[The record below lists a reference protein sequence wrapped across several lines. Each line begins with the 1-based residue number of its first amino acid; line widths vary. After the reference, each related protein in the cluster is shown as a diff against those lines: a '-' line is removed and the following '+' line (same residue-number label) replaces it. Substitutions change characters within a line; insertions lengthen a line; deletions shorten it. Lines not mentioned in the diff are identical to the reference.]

1 MVMEASPSPQSVGR
15 EFVRQYYTLLNQ
27 APAHLHR
34 FYNQHSSF
42 VHGGL
47 DSNRESTP
55 AVGQKQIHQKIQQL
69 NFRDCHAKIS
79 QVDSQLTL
87 ENGVVVQV
95 SGELSNAGQPMRRFT
110 QTFVLA
116 IQAPKK
122 YYVHNDIFRYQDM
135 IFPDEEETDVSG
147 MEGGINET
155 GERDAEEGG
164 PSEPDED
171 EHQNQGQPL
180 TGTAPAAEP
189 QTQATLISTQQPQ
202 LQQQQIYY
210 AQPPQP
216 LVHPVM
222 QQVLNGTV
230 HEETTLINQQ
240 PQPQPQQQ
248 PPPPPPVQQQQ
259 QQQPQQQPPHQY
271 IAEPTAQI
279 QFAQETET
287 DTAAEKPTS
296 TEEEPQAQPAETQEQ
311 TEAETTYSATTQES
325 EPERQVSPNT
335 TNISSSGPKTYAN
348 LVKSFP
354 SSNSTP
360 SPQVPKISMSPVSSH
375 NNRKPP
381 MTNLRLDDRS
391 QLHPTGSAATLSGMN
406 VNASQQ
412 QTHRNNS
419 NQQPQQPQHQQQRA
433 SRGGL
438 VQRGNGERRGGTRP
452 CQYSDA
458 HQLFLGNLPHNAS
471 EHDLRQL
478 FERYGKVADLRVH
491 SKSSDR
497 CKGPLGSN
505 NNTKVPNY
513 GFITFEDQLVVTK
526 VLNSLPICYPDEH
539 GQKLNVEEKKT
550 KPRMSMD
557 GSGGRLNSGDG
568 NMRPMGQQQQQ
579 QRGPGRGGPG
589 VMRGG
594 QHGARGGRGGFPR
607 GGDGGRGGGAMRQPG
622 NPNNA
627 SYQNRR

>member
-55 AVGQKQIHQKIQQL
+55 AIGQKQIHQKIQQL

-122 YYVHNDIFRYQDM
+122 YYVHNDIFRYQDL

-147 MEGGINET
+147 MEGGMNET
-155 GERDAEEGG
+155 TERDAEEGG

-180 TGTAPAAEP
+180 TGSAPTAEP
-189 QTQATLISTQQPQ
+189 QSQPTIIPTQQPQ

-210 AQPPQP
+210 TQPPQP

-222 QQVLNGTV
+222 QQVLNGSV

-240 PQPQPQQQ
+240 QPQPQQQQQQQQ

-259 QQQPQQQPPHQY
+259 QHQY
-271 IAEPTAQI
+271 VAETAAQT
-279 QFAQETET
+279 QFVQEAET
-287 DTAAEKPTS
+287 DTAAEQQTS
-296 TEEEPQAQPAETQEQ
+296 AEEEPQVQSEETQEQ
-311 TEAETTYSATTQES
+311 TDTETFTPSAQET
-325 EPERQVSPNT
+325 EPEHQVSNT
-335 TNISSSGPKTYAN
+335 NVSSSGPKTYAN

-354 SSNSTP
+354 SSTATP
-360 SPQVPKISMSPVSSH
+360 SPQVPKISMSP
-375 NNRKPP
+375 PP

-391 QLHPTGSAATLSGMN
+391 PLHPTGSGATLSGMN
-406 VNASQQ
+406 VATSQP
-412 QTHRNNS
+412 QTHRTNS
-419 NQQPQQPQHQQQRA
+419 NQQPQQQPQHQQQRA

-438 VQRGNGERRGGTRP
+438 VQRDGERRGGARP

-478 FERYGKVADLRVH
+478 FERYGRVADLRVH

-505 NNTKVPNY
+505 NAAKVPNY

-526 VLNSLPICYPDEH
+526 VLNSLPIFYPDEH

-568 NMRPMGQQQQQ
+568 NMRPMGGQQQQQQQQ
-579 QRGPGRGGPG
+579 QRGPGGPGG

-594 QHGARGGRGGFPR
+594 QHGARGGRGGFSR
-607 GGDGGRGGGAMRQPG
+607 GGDGGRGGGGMRQPG
-622 NPNNA
+622 NPSNA